1 MPPGG
6 GGDLLQLEA
15 AEARQRLELLG
26 EVLLVLERVVEVDV
40 VVVAQQRPHLRRGRT
55 TVRPCGGGW
64 NHHEAASSA
73 AARAPAPSAS

>member
-1 MPPGG
+1 MHIGVWWEGHEHQRSAEGEGGGRGMPPGG

-40 VVVAQQRPHLRRGRT
+40 VVVAQ
-55 TVRPCGGGW
+55 
-64 NHHEAASSA
+64 
-73 AARAPAPSAS
+73 